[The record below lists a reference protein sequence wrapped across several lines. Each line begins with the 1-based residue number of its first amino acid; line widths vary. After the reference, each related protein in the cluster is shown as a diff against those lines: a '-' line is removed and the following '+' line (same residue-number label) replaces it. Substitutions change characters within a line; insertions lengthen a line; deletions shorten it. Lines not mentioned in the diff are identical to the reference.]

1 MESGGLFNIFI
12 FLVAACAVVPLATR
26 FKLGAV
32 LGYLLAG
39 VLIGPYALGFIGNVE
54 EVMHF
59 AEFGVVM
66 LLFLIGLELDPSTL
80 WRLRRSILGL
90 GGAQVV
96 LTSAAFT
103 GLGLLFG
110 FSLTVSLSV
119 GMALSLSSTAI
130 VLQMLEEK
138 NLLRTSAGESAFSV
152 LLFQDISVIFILII
166 LPLLAV
172 GGAAPVEAE
181 HAASLLEHLP
191 AWQQA
196 LAIAAVIASIVF
208 GGRYLSSHIFDF
220 VTKTRLR
227 EVTTATSLA
236 LVVGTTLLMYA
247 IGLSPALGAFLA
259 GVVLANSE
267 YKHSL
272 ETDIQPF
279 KGLLLGLFF
288 ISVGMGVNFDL
299 MVEHPFVILG
309 LLVALIGVKL
319 LLLLGLG
326 RAISLHHSQNVIF
339 AFGLCQGSEF
349 AFVLFQYSQT
359 LKILTAEQ
367 SALLTLVVALSMA
380 ATPLL
385 VLLSGKYIIP
395 RFMCVLPP
403 RQYDA
408 IEDHDSEVIIAGY
421 GRFGQIIGR
430 FLRAQGVRCTI
441 LEKDPDQIQ
450 LLRQFGTR
458 VFFGDASREDFLRSA
473 GAHKAKLFVITLAD
487 TDKCLEMAK
496 MAKREFPNLKVL
508 VRAKHRRHAYELH
521 RAGVDYYRRELFD
534 SSLTMAQEAIKML
547 GVPEKTA
554 KSRAKAF
561 REHDENT
568 LRESFAFYDN
578 EAELIKFTRSTVNEL
593 EKILQDDIQK
603 EEG

>member
-1 MESGGLFNIFI
+1 MESSGLFNIFI

-66 LLFLIGLELDPSTL
+66 MLFLIGLELDPSTL
-80 WRLRRSILGL
+80 WRLRRTIVGL

-96 LTSAAFT
+96 LTSAVFT
-103 GLGLLFG
+103 GIGLLFG
-110 FSLTVSLSV
+110 FSLPVSLAV

-138 NLLRTSAGESAFSV
+138 NLLRTAAGESTFSV
-152 LLFQDISVIFILII
+152 LLFQDISVIFILIL

-172 GGAAPVEAE
+172 GGVAAEPE
-181 HAASLLEHLP
+181 HAASVLEGLP

-196 LAIAAVIASIVF
+196 LAIAAVIAAIVF
-208 GGRYLSSHIFDF
+208 GGRYLSSYIFDF
-220 VTKTRLR
+220 VARTRLR

-299 MVEHPFVILG
+299 MVEHPFAILG
-309 LLVALIGVKL
+309 LLGVLVTVKIL
-319 LLLLGLG
+319 LLLVLG
-326 RAISLHHSQNVIF
+326 RFISLHSSQNIIF

-349 AFVLFQYSQT
+349 AFVLFQYSQS
-359 LKILTAEQ
+359 LKILTADQ
-367 SALLTLVVALSMA
+367 AAMLTLVVALSMA

-385 VLLSGKYIIP
+385 VLLSGKYLIP
-395 RFMCVLPP
+395 RFMSVLPP
-403 RQYDA
+403 RQYDN

-421 GRFGQIIGR
+421 GRYGQIIGR
-430 FLRAQGVRCTI
+430 FLKAQGIRCTI

-458 VFFGDASREDFLRSA
+458 VYYGDASREDLLRAA
-473 GAHKAKLFVITLAD
+473 GAHKAKLLVITLAD
-487 TDKCLEMAK
+487 SEKCVEIVR

-508 VRAKHRRHAYELH
+508 VRAQHRRHAYELH
-521 RAGVDYYRRELFD
+521 KAGADYYRRELFD
-534 SSLTMAQEAIKML
+534 SSLTTAQQAIQML
-547 GVPEKTA
+547 GVSEKAA
-554 KSRAKAF
+554 KSRTKAF
-561 REHDENT
+561 REHDEKT
-568 LRESFAFYDN
+568 LRESFDFYEN
-578 EAELIKFTRSTVNEL
+578 EAELINFTRSTVGEL
-593 EKILQDDIQK
+593 EKILQDDMQK
-603 EEG
+603 EEV